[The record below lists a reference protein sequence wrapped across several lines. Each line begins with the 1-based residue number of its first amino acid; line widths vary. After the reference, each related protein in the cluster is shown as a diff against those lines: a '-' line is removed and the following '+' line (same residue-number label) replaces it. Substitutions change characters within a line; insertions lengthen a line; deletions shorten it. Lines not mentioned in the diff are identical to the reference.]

1 MSDPRRVRL
10 KVRHYEVDAYGHVN
24 HATYVHYL
32 EVARIEGLEAIGL
45 PLAVMQ
51 QQGYTIV
58 VSEMLVRYH
67 APAQPG
73 QTLEVVTEVRE
84 MRGVRSLWHQE
95 IHDAA
100 TGRLVVS
107 AEITGAFVRNDG
119 RPTRIPPDFRERLE
133 KLRAPAGKPGADG
146 AAAPE
151 IRAGPPA
158 AGVAELL

>member
-24 HATYVHYL
+24 HAAYVHYL

-45 PLAVMQ
+45 PLAAMQ
-51 QQGYTIV
+51 QQDYTIV
-58 VSEMLVRYH
+58 VSEMVVRYH
-67 APAQPG
+67 APAHPG
-73 QTLEVVTEVRE
+73 QTLEVMTEVRE

-100 TGRLVVS
+100 SGRLIVS

-119 RPTRIPPDFRERLE
+119 RPTRIPPDFREKLE
-133 KLRAPAGKPGADG
+133 RLRAPAGEPGPDG
-146 AAAPE
+146 AAAPGTTAE
-151 IRAGPPA
+151 PPA
-158 AGVAELL
+158 AGGADLL